1 MNYFNYS
8 LSSGK
13 AKFYLK
19 EKQPTEGYEEVTYGT
34 DNKKTWHKYVD
45 SIKGLPTYLEQK
57 EITFEGR
64 TLKFL
69 ELTLVEGDDAK
80 KLSLPLK
87 NKGGYTDEVKALLSA
102 LNGLELGEEV
112 SINPSKSK
120 YTTKAGIEKENLNIY
135 INYTGR
141 LGENGKPMSTGYI
154 QFTDIPKPTSKVVA
168 GDTTWNWE
176 EQTEF
181 YWKKLTD
188 LETKFKNQ
196 TTSASTQAP
205 KVAPSKTE
213 GFKQAPQGSTKDAFE
228 PAEHTA
234 DNKDFTDLPFN

>member
-13 AKFYLK
+13 GKLYLK
-19 EKQPTEGYEEVTYGT
+19 EKAPKEGYEEVTYGT
-34 DNKKTWHKYVD
+34 EGKKTYHKYVN
-45 SIKGLPTYLEQK
+45 SIKGLPTYLESK
-57 EITFEGR
+57 EVQHDGR

-69 ELTLVEGDDAK
+69 ELTLVDGEDAN

-87 NKGGYTDEVKALLSA
+87 NKSGYTDEVKALLSA
-102 LNGLELGEEV
+102 LDGLELGEEV
-112 SINPSKSK
+112 SLNPSLNH
-120 YTTKAGIEKENLNIY
+120 YTTKTGAEKSNVQIY

-141 LGENGKPMSTGYI
+141 LGENGKPLSTGYI
-154 QFTDIPKPTSKVVA
+154 PFTDIPKPTSKVVA

-181 YWKKLTD
+181 YWNKLTAI
-188 LETKFKNQ
+188 EARFKNQ

-205 KVAPSKTE
+205 KPAAKESAPKNAVPT
-213 GFKQAPQGSTKDAFE
+213 ATPQQAFE
-228 PAEHTA
+228 PAKSFTP
-234 DNKDFTDLPFN
+234 DNTENELPF